1 MYLIILWRKIIM
13 DLILGMD
20 PVVFIAWI
28 GTIFSAILCVLFGI
42 YYEYFKKSRNEKIPI
57 VKNHK
62 SEKKEV
68 E

>member
-1 MYLIILWRKIIM
+1 MS
-13 DLILGMD
+13 LILGMD

-42 YYEYFKKSRNEKIPI
+42 YYEYFKKSIKEKIS
-57 VKNHK
+57 VEKKQK

>member
-1 MYLIILWRKIIM
+1 MG
-13 DLILGMD
+13 LILGMD
-20 PVVFIAWI
+20 PVVFIVWI

-42 YYEYFKKSRNEKIPI
+42 YYEYFKKSIKEKIS
-57 VKNHK
+57 VEKKQK

>member
-1 MYLIILWRKIIM
+1 MS
-13 DLILGMD
+13 LILGMD

-42 YYEYFKKSRNEKIPI
+42 YYEYFKKSSKEKIS
-57 VKNHK
+57 VEKKQK

>member
-1 MYLIILWRKIIM
+1 MG
-13 DLILGMD
+13 LILGMD

-42 YYEYFKKSRNEKIPI
+42 YYEYFKKSRKEKIPV
-57 VKNHK
+57 VKNQK